1 MKDPHNK
8 QAFTLIEL
16 LVVIAI
22 IAILAAILF
31 PVFAQA
37 KQQAKAT
44 ASLSNAKQI
53 GTALQIYINDADD
66 TYPVP
71 YLEDAAN
78 VPGPDFFGLL
88 YLGRI
93 PPDNPPR
100 IDYVRE
106 KSIQAQLNPYMKAQQ
121 MWKDPNDPD
130 AVPSPPTLFKRVSS
144 YSYRFYL
151 IIGWVP
157 FTNGLA
163 GGYVDSRRGAT
174 YTTSRFQQPAN
185 SIIFHDVFPWSDF
198 RREPLPQLGGAL
210 GWSPTA
216 KMACVMGDTHAK
228 RIPLSRAFLQSGGDP
243 GWDYNWPRLGTTGD
257 GWNNALAGEP
267 DLD

>member
-1 MKDPHNK
+1 MKR
-8 QAFTLIEL
+8 AFTLIEL

-37 KQQAKAT
+37 KAAAKAT

-53 GTALQIYINDADD
+53 GTALQIYLGDSDD
-66 TYPVP
+66 VYPVP
-71 YLEDAAN
+71 YLEAAAN

-93 PPDNPPR
+93 PPDNPAR
-100 IDYVRE
+100 ITYARE
-106 KSIQAQLNPYMKAQQ
+106 STIQAQLNPYMKSFA

-130 AVPSPPTLFKRVSS
+130 ASPNPITLGRRVSS

-151 IIGWVP
+151 VTAWIP

-163 GGYVDSRRGAT
+163 GGYLDSRRGAT
-174 YTTSRFQQPAN
+174 FTTTRFQEPA
-185 SIIFHDVFPWSDF
+185 STIIFHDVFPWSDF
-198 RREPLPQLGGAL
+198 RREPLPQLGGAV
-210 GWSPTA
+210 GWSPTS
-216 KMACVMGDTHAK
+216 KMACVMADSHAK
-228 RIPLSRAFLQSGGDP
+228 RLPLSRAFLSSGGEP
-243 GWDYNWPRLGTTGD
+243 GWDYNWPRRGATGD
-257 GWNNALAGEP
+257 GWNNALNGDP

>member
-1 MKDPHNK
+1 MKNR
-8 QAFTLIEL
+8 AFTLIEL

-37 KQQAKAT
+37 KAAAKAT
-44 ASLSNAKQI
+44 VSLSNAKQI
-53 GTALQIYINDADD
+53 GTALQIYLGDSDD
-66 TYPVP
+66 VYPVP
-71 YLEDAAN
+71 YVEDAAN
-78 VPGPDFFGLL
+78 VPGPDFYGHL

-93 PPDNPPR
+93 PPDNNPR
-100 IDYVRE
+100 IDYVKE
-106 KSIQAQLNPYMKAQQ
+106 KSIQAQLNPYMKSFQ
-121 MWKDPNDPD
+121 MWKDPNDAD
-130 AVPSPPTLFKRVSS
+130 AAPSPVTLFKRVSS
-144 YSYRFYL
+144 YSFRYYL
-151 IIGWVP
+151 ITAWIP

-163 GGYVDSRRGAT
+163 GGYVDSRKGAT
-174 YTTSRFQQPAN
+174 FTTDRFQRPA
-185 SIIFHDVFPWSDF
+185 STIIFHDVFPWSDF
-198 RREPLPQLGGAL
+198 RREALPQLGGAL

-228 RIPLSRAFLQSGGDP
+228 RLPVSKAFMRSGGEP

-257 GWNNALAGEP
+257 GWNNALNGEP